1 MNNLKSIAELQ
12 GFLNLALEKTSFQA
26 EPVELYEP
34 ISYILSL
41 GGKRLRPA
49 LVLMAADMY
58 GYDLSKAVPQAIGIE
73 LFHNFTLMHDDI
85 MDEAPLRRG
94 KTTVHEKWNA
104 NIGILSG
111 DALFVKAYQSIVKT
125 EPHNLP
131 ALMELFNQTALE
143 VCEGQQYDM
152 NFETQENVSMGSYLQ
167 MIKFKTAVL
176 LACALKTGALI
187 ADAPDNDQ
195 QHLYQFGIHIGLA
208 FQLMDDILDVYGD
221 QKDFGKQ
228 VAGDI
233 LCNKKTCL
241 YIQAYAKAQSEQI
254 KVLDYYFAHQ
264 DFNAEE
270 KVTKVMEVYA
280 ELDVQSICKHLME
293 EHYSLSMSH
302 LEKVALPKDRK
313 STLVEFAELLMV
325 RVK

>member
-1 MNNLKSIAELQ
+1 MNKLKSIAELQ
-12 GFLNLALEKTSFQA
+12 DFLNLAIEKTSFLA
-26 EPVELYEP
+26 EPAELYEP

-58 GYDLSKAVPQAIGIE
+58 GCDLEKALPQAIGIE

-85 MDEAPLRRG
+85 MDDAPLRRG
-94 KTTVHEKWNA
+94 KTTVHEKWDV

-125 EPHNLP
+125 EAKHLP
-131 ALMELFNQTALE
+131 ALMDLFNKTALE

-152 NFETQENVSMGSYLQ
+152 NFETQESVSMSAYLK
-167 MIKFKTAVL
+167 MIKYKTAVL
-176 LACALKTGALI
+176 LACALKSGALV
-187 ADAPDNDQ
+187 ADASAEDQ
-195 QHLYQFGIHIGLA
+195 KNLYDFGIHIGLA

-228 VAGDI
+228 IAGDI

-241 YIQAYAKAQSEQI
+241 YIKAYEKADDEQR
-254 KVLDYYFAHQ
+254 KVLDHYFAHQ
-264 DFNAEE
+264 EFDAQE
-270 KVTKVMEVYA
+270 KISKVMDVYEQLQVRDA
-280 ELDVQSICKHLME
+280 CREMMD
-293 EHYSLSMSH
+293 EHYTLALNHLNALSVGD
-302 LEKVALPKDRK
+302 EKR
-313 STLVEFAELLMV
+313 STLVQFAELLMV
-325 RVK
+325 RVN